1 MAHNKDQSLKIATD
15 IAYADLDEV
24 IKKMKPSE
32 RSEPTLEQIFAAAE
46 KYNMQDKVSG
56 LKASIENQ
64 NNPSLQKEVMSWK
77 IVDVHNNN
85 KTDGNGFYG
94 SVIDTGEGLVASFRG
109 SEPITNPQHAKQ
121 DWKDAD
127 IGLVNSTMTQQQ
139 AEAELFLE
147 KINNSNYVDRYNDIA
162 FVGHSLGGNLA
173 FHATIMSTEYE
184 NIYSRLQ
191 QGANFDG
198 PGFSNEYI
206 AMHADRIAMV
216 NDKMSHYQWSVVGTI
231 LESLPGV
238 DRQTL
243 KSELAEKGPL
253 KWLVHEIGGKHSTDT
268 LVFGPDGMALAGQKT
283 EYEHIMGKFTE
294 FIDRVPAPVGNLLTD
309 VLGGIIIVA
318 TWDNPW
324 VKAAMVAGVV
334 LLVAAVGPGAIIA
347 FAGKVI
353 LAVVGMAAIEMGL
366 ETLGDIWEA
375 AVSLAK
381 DVGNALSW
389 TGDQISKL
397 VNFIGQEVGK
407 VNNWL
412 RNLFGLGPAAVATPV
427 IKVNTHRLREY
438 ASRLESVKSRLRQ
451 LDSDMNS
458 LYWKAGF
465 LDLLSVIRAN
475 NLPGSGKMNRYIHYL
490 EDTATAFESAERN
503 IMSSV

>member
-1 MAHNKDQSLKIATD
+1 MSNTDHSLKIATD
-15 IAYADLDEV
+15 LAYIDLD
-24 IKKMKPSE
+24 IITNNMDFNKKSP
-32 RSEPTLEQIFAAAE
+32 PTIQEILEAAKEQEQKETVQKIE
-46 KYNMQDKVSG
+46 KI
-56 LKASIENQ
+56 L
-64 NNPSLQKEVMSWK
+64 NNPNNEELKSQVLSWK
-77 IVDVHNNN
+77 LVDVHNKN
-85 KTDGNGFYG
+85 KAHGNGFYG
-94 SVIDTGEGLVASFRG
+94 CVIDTNEGLIASFRG
-109 SEPITNPQHAKQ
+109 SEPITNPQHAEQ

-139 AEAELFLE
+139 AEAEVFLE
-147 KINNSNYVDRYNDIA
+147 KINNSKYIQGYDNITFA
-162 FVGHSLGGNLA
+162 GHSLGGNLA

-184 NIYSRLQ
+184 NIYRNLTQS
-191 QGANFDG
+191 ANFDG

-206 AMHADRIAMV
+206 EMHADRIAMV
-216 NDKMSHYQWSVVGTI
+216 NDKMNHYQWSVVGTI

-253 KWLVHEIGGKHSTDT
+253 KWLIHEIGGKHSTDT
-268 LVFGPDGMALAGQKT
+268 LVFGPDGKALAGQKT
-283 EYEHIMGKFTE
+283 DYEHIMGKFTE
-294 FIDRVPAPVGNLLTD
+294 FIDRVPAPIGNLLTD

-318 TWDNPW
+318 TWDSPW
-324 VKAAMVAGVV
+324 VKVAMGAGALL
-334 LLVAAVGPGAIIA
+334 LLVTVGPAALAA

-353 LAVVGMAAIEMGL
+353 LAIVAFAAIEMAL
-366 ETLGDIWEA
+366 DNLGDIWA
-375 AVSLAK
+375 SAVNLAK
-381 DVGNALSW
+381 DIGKALSW
-389 TGDQISKL
+389 TGQQLANVID
-397 VNFIGQEVGK
+397 FIGQEVGR

-412 RNLFGLGPAAVATPV
+412 RNLFGLGTAAVATPL
-427 IKVNTHRLREY
+427 IEVNTYKLRQY
-438 ASRLESVKSRLRQ
+438 AARLESVKARLRQ

-475 NLPGSGKMNRYIHYL
+475 NLPSSAKMNKYIHYL

>member
-1 MAHNKDQSLKIATD
+1 MANTEQGLKVSTD
-15 IAYADLDEV
+15 LAYIDLDL
-24 IKKMKPSE
+24 ITINMDYDKKSA
-32 RSEPTLEQIFAAAE
+32 PTIQEILAAAKE
-46 KYNMQDKVSG
+46 QEQGEIVKKLEGV
-56 LKASIENQ
+56 L
-64 NNPSLQKEVMSWK
+64 NNPDNEKIKSQILSWK

-94 SVIDTGEGLVASFRG
+94 CVIDTGEGRLVASFRG
-109 SEPITNPQHAKQ
+109 SEPITDPQHARQ

-127 IGLVNSTMTQQQ
+127 IGLVNSTMTQQH
-139 AEAELFLE
+139 AEAEAFLE
-147 KINNSNYVDRYNDIA
+147 KINNSDYIHKYGNITFA
-162 FVGHSLGGNLA
+162 GHSLGGNLA
-173 FHATIMSTEYE
+173 FHATIMSTEYD
-184 NIYSRLQ
+184 YVSKKLV
-191 QGANFDG
+191 QGANLDG

-206 AMHADRIAMV
+206 EMHADRIAMV
-216 NDKMSHYQWSVVGTI
+216 NDKMNHYQWSVVGTI

-238 DRQTL
+238 DRETL
-243 KSELAEKGPL
+243 DTKLLSKNPL
-253 KWLVHEIGGKHSTDT
+253 KWLVHEIGGKHSSDT
-268 LVFGPDGMALAGQKT
+268 LVFGPDGKAVRGEKT

-294 FIDRVPAPVGNLLTD
+294 FIDRVPAPLGNLLTD

-324 VKAAMVAGVV
+324 LKGAMAAGVIA
-334 LLVAAVGPGAIIA
+334 LAIAVGPAALIA
-347 FAGKVI
+347 FTGKVI
-353 LAVVGMAAIEMGL
+353 LAVVTMAAIELGL
-366 ETLGDIWEA
+366 DTLGDIWAA
-375 AVSLAK
+375 AVNLAK
-381 DVGNALSW
+381 EVGNALSW

-427 IKVNTHRLREY
+427 IKVNTHKLRDY
-438 ASRLESVKSRLRQ
+438 ASRLESVKERLRQ